1 MPQRWG
7 HIGGIRKHWL
17 TGQQNFKSK
26 TTVPLSFCLNSL
38 SHTHTHFPTLHLYT
52 PPQPTTIT
60 NHLIL
65 LLLHAF
71 SLKKKEGVPVWTDV
85 EISAVCQWIITFP
98 GSLCILICLTVYR
111 VYPFEYMRDT
121 FHSFLQPQDLVARIL
136 FFFFL
141 REYFW
146 TNFQTGD
153 TSGHRLL
160 GSVDPGSAVRFGW
173 LGTLWVRHLPLFP
186 LLSCLFA
193 FNPSYAYVS
202 YENIMVSFF
211 LTVALQFLDIC
222 EHDYL

>member
-111 VYPFEYMRDT
+111 VYPFECMKDT
-121 FHSFLQPQDLVARIL
+121 FHSFLQPEDLVARIL
-136 FFFFL
+136 SFFFAWVFL
-141 REYFW
+141 NQFSNWRHKW
-146 TNFQTGD
+146 TPTAGISWSRFSCPVRVTG
-153 TSGHRLL
+153 H
-160 GSVDPGSAVRFGW
+160 P
-173 LGTLWVRHLPLFP
+173 
-186 LLSCLFA
+186 
-193 FNPSYAYVS
+193 VS
-202 YENIMVSFF
+202 
-211 LTVALQFLDIC
+211 
-222 EHDYL
+222 